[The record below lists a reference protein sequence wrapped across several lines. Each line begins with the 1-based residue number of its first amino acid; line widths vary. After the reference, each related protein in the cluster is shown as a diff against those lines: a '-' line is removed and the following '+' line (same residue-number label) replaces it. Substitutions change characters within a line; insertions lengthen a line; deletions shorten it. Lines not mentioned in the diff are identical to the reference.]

1 MSCNAFFVLSTNSL
15 FLCCEDRC
23 QRFLGQSSSPLRQP
37 WHCFCFGNF
46 PFRRFVNA
54 ALNTSQ
60 DNIIILNKCFAG
72 IEGLVYLI
80 FEIRHQLA
88 RAAAKALTFIEIGR
102 LCAHVTDLNHGA
114 SFLLSPRKT
123 TLLNDA
129 CHHGDANAVRCEHL
143 QRQTSEPHSRI

>member
-1 MSCNAFFVLSTNSL
+1 MCSQGDFTILVSCNAFFVLSTNSL

-80 FEIRHQLA
+80 FEIRHQMA
-88 RAAAKALTFIEIGR
+88 RTAAKALTFIEIGR
-102 LCAHVTDLNHGA
+102 LCAHVTDTEPR
-114 SFLLSPRKT
+114 SFFSAFP
-123 TLLNDA
+123 
-129 CHHGDANAVRCEHL
+129 
-143 QRQTSEPHSRI
+143 S